1 MNIIV
6 FIFNMKKYEQIKV
19 VRMKNKGRKR
29 IQQLSL
35 GFMIIV
41 V

>member
-19 VRMKNKGRKR
+19 VRMKNKGRKG